1 MTGLDMIIF
10 LNTDSVKNI
19 VISPNFLMWKFC
31 GIIIINSLFF
41 VDKFTLYNT
50 SYFSNEKKIFF
61 LILIN
66 N

>member
-31 GIIIINSLFF
+31 GIIINSLFF

>member
-1 MTGLDMIIF
+1 MTGLDIIF